1 MDCSSNAEEAEV
13 EWFYENL
20 QDLLELIPKKRCPFH
35 HRKLECKVGSEVI
48 LGITGKFGLG
58 VQDEAGQ
65 SLIEF
70 CQEKA
75 LAIANTIF
83 QQNNRRLYT

>member
-1 MDCSSNAEEAEV
+1 MNSVPFQSKLFNNTVIQVNVPTSNPEEAEV
-13 EWFYENL
+13 EDL

-58 VQDEAGQ
+58 VQDEAG
-65 SLIEF
+65 
-70 CQEKA
+70 
-75 LAIANTIF
+75 
-83 QQNNRRLYT
+83 

>member
-1 MDCSSNAEEAEV
+1 MNSVPFQSKPFNNTVIQVNVPTSNPEEAEV
-13 EWFYENL
+13 EDL

-58 VQDEAGQ
+58 VQDEAG
-65 SLIEF
+65 
-70 CQEKA
+70 
-75 LAIANTIF
+75 
-83 QQNNRRLYT
+83 